1 VYVSTPIVNF
11 QRRFQI
17 WQYTTSHGQLLLRSP
32 KSQDAPSRIDVAF
45 KNVAGISL
53 PTVFDGL
60 EIFKSE
66 SDAEMPTILGVLSMQ
81 DRSIFRVQGVGFTG
95 YIVAG
100 TILWNEDSGEY
111 YEPSPLLK

>member
-1 VYVSTPIVNF
+1 MSTPIVSF

-60 EIFKSE
+60 EISRTESNSE
-66 SDAEMPTILGVLSMQ
+66 VPTILGALSMQ
-81 DRSIFRVQGVGFTG
+81 DRSIFQVKGIGFTG
-95 YIVAG
+95 YIIAG
-100 TILWNEDSGEY
+100 AIYWDENSGEY
-111 YEPSPLLK
+111 DEPSSLLK